1 MNQKEFERLQDL
13 DDAFNSLKLTHG
25 HFGAE
30 VIIALQIAKNTV
42 EKLLHDEIKK
52 KQEK

>member
-1 MNQKEFERLQDL
+1 MNPKELERLQAL
-13 DDAFNSLKLTHG
+13 DEAFNSLKLTHG
-25 HFGAE
+25 HFSAE

-42 EKLLHDEIKK
+42 EKLLYDEIKK

>member
-1 MNQKEFERLQDL
+1 MNPKEFERLQDL
-13 DDAFNSLKLTHG
+13 DDTFNSLKLTHG
-25 HFGAE
+25 HFSAE
-30 VIIALQIAKNTV
+30 VVIALQITKNTV